1 MQFRKKPVVIHA
13 MEVPKGVEHP
23 EDDAEDFLRFMG
35 LAERNIAWTRNWR
48 SGLMRIVTL
57 EGSMSAQPGD
67 WIVKGIKGEL
77 YPVKPDIFKA
87 TYEPVSASPEEP

>member
-1 MQFRKKPVVIHA
+1 MQFRKKPVVIEA
-13 MEVPKGVEHP
+13 MQHSTRGGLT
-23 EDDAEDFLRFMG
+23 DALVDFLG
-35 LAERNIAWTRNWR
+35 GEAARNIVWSYVAGKIYIT
-48 SGLMRIVTL
+48 TL
-57 EGSMSAQPGD
+57 EGQMSAQPGD